1 MSEPKL
7 ISPML
12 DNFAMGDPISNHN
25 GVRCCPAMQQN
36 SDKKYIVKIIS
47 IPASQ
52 VQLNAL
58 LLTGAYR
65 STAAALAY
73 FKDLSD
79 GIVKETEI
87 LEKLSKMEGF
97 VPYVQTQIVPM
108 ENEIGYDVYLLANY
122 HRTLERLFRKSM
134 MTHLGA
140 VNLGL
145 DLCAAMTVCRQA
157 GYLYVDLKPSNIFIS
172 PEQEYRVGDL
182 GFVPLNTLKYAS
194 LPDRYRSAYT
204 APEIKDAFST
214 LNTTVDIYAI
224 GLVLY
229 QAFNGG
235 TLPFDGSA
243 PEEVL
248 PAPLYAD
255 YEIAEIILKACA
267 PKPEDRWQTPLEM
280 GQALVGYMQRNSV
293 NDTPLYQS
301 PPASASVRSQSSDP
315 NATKVISNIKDLTQD
330 NSAASSAEAAPA
342 EAAEAAEPVSEAAPE
357 TKDEISDLSFMDQL
371 TSDETAPS
379 EAQAGEIGYQEVT
392 AELSDILNQA
402 DDLLNHELPGPV
414 VAPDPIE
421 VPMPAPI
428 VPEEPEAPA
437 EQPEAIPAPQ
447 KAAQDEDDEDED
459 EDEEDDDDEDEDD
472 EDDED
477 DDAPRK
483 HISVKR
489 IITPIITIL
498 IIGLLVVGG
507 YFLYKN
513 FYLQTI
519 DDLQLVGTE
528 NQLSVMLITDID
540 DSLLTVDCVDTFGN
554 KLSAP
559 VVNGGA
565 VFTDLKPNAIYKVD
579 VKISGLHKLVGPTSD
594 SFTTPAQT
602 NIVLFNA
609 VAGSTDG
616 SVMLNLTVDGQK
628 ADSWLVTYSAE
639 GEEEKSL
646 AFTGQMV
653 TISGLTTNKEYTFR
667 ISSETPLYITGQNE
681 LKYTPL
687 PLVYAENLE
696 VSSYSKDTL
705 TVTWTVPEGAVVEN
719 WSVQCYN
726 ESGYDE
732 TQIVS
737 GTEATFTNVDRS
749 VSYVIEVKAE
759 GMSMGRQV
767 YASDNSLTVSNIATS
782 VSEMSDIS
790 IAWTHEGQLP
800 DDGWLLMYSV
810 GTSEHQTVLHCQ
822 TDSAQIS
829 PAIPGETYTFSL
841 QASNGATV
849 FNGDFTV
856 DVPEAE
862 KFKSSFYGLSYDE
875 IIPQLCRTPSYSDW
889 DSYDLSSDDYTS
901 TFKVGEKA
909 SILMESTHYEY
920 SSTSNTL
927 YVTCMIRDA
936 NGDYVTSSRESRK
949 WYKGLWYG
957 GESTI
962 DLPELP
968 TAPGEYTVTVYYD
981 NYYVCD
987 LSFSVVPN

>member
-12 DNFAMGDPISNHN
+12 DNFAMGDPISSHN

-157 GYLYVDLKPSNIFIS
+157 GYLYVDLKPGNIFIS
-172 PEQEYRVGDL
+172 PEQEYRIGDL

-204 APEIKDAFST
+204 APEIKDAFSA

-224 GLVLY
+224 GLILY

-235 TLPFDGSA
+235 TLPFEGSA
-243 PEEVL
+243 PEEAL

-255 YEIAEIILKACA
+255 YEISEIILKACA

-280 GQALVGYMQRNSV
+280 GQALVSYMQRNSV
-293 NDTPLYQS
+293 NDTPLYQA
-301 PPASASVRSQSSDP
+301 PPAPASVRGQSSDP
-315 NATKVISNIKDLTQD
+315 NATKVISNIKDLTKGD
-330 NSAASSAEAAPA
+330 EAAPSAEAVPA
-342 EAAEAAEPVSEAAPE
+342 EAAEAAAPVSEAAPE
-357 TKDEISDLSFMDQL
+357 IKDEISDLSFMDQL
-371 TSDETAPS
+371 ISDETAPS

-421 VPMPAPI
+421 VPMPEPI
-428 VPEEPEAPA
+428 VPEKAEAPA
-437 EQPEAIPAPQ
+437 QEDEASEQADT
-447 KAAQDEDDEDED
+447 QDEEDED
-459 EDEEDDDDEDEDD
+459 EDYDEEDEDDEEDDDEDEDD
-472 EDDED
+472 IV
-477 DDAPRK
+477 PHK
-483 HISVKR
+483 HISLKSVL
-489 IITPIITIL
+489 TPIITLL
-498 IIGLLVVGG
+498 IIALLLTGG
-507 YFLYKN
+507 YFFYKN
-513 FYLQTI
+513 YYLQTI

-528 NQLSVMLITDID
+528 NQLSVKLITDID
-540 DSLLTVDCVDTFGN
+540 NSLLTVDCVDTFGN
-554 KLSAP
+554 KLSSP

-602 NIVLFNA
+602 NIVLFTA

-616 SVMLNLTVDGQK
+616 SAMLNLTVDGQK

-653 TISGLTTNKEYTFR
+653 TISGLSTNKEYTFR
-667 ISSETPLYITGQNE
+667 ISSETPLYITGQTE

-696 VSSYSKDTL
+696 VSSYAKDSL

-726 ESGYDE
+726 ENGYDE

-767 YASDNSLTVSNIATS
+767 YASDNSLTVSNITTS
-782 VSEMSDIS
+782 VSDMNDIS

-800 DDGWLLMYSV
+800 ADGWLLIYNV
-810 GTSEHQTVLHCQ
+810 GTSEHQNVIHCES
-822 TDSAQIS
+822 DSAQIS
-829 PAIPGETYTFSL
+829 PAIPGTTYTFSL

-856 DVPEAE
+856 ETPAAE
-862 KFKSSFYGLSYDE
+862 LFKSSFYGLSHDE
-875 IIPQLCRTPSYSDW
+875 IVPQLCRTPAYEDW
-889 DSYDLSSDDYTS
+889 DSYDLSDEDYTT
-901 TFKVGEKA
+901 TFKAGEKA
-909 SILMESTHYEY
+909 SILMESTHYDY
-920 SSTSNTL
+920 SSTSNSL
-927 YVTCMIRDA
+927 YVTCMILDS
-936 NGDYVTSSRESRK
+936 NGDYVNSSRESRK

-968 TAPGEYTVTVYYD
+968 TVPGDYTVSVYYD
-981 NYYVCD
+981 NFLVCTLD
-987 LSFSVVPN
+987 FTVVPN

>member
-1 MSEPKL
+1 MDMSEPKL

-301 PPASASVRSQSSDP
+301 PPASASVRSQSFDP
-315 NATKVISNIKDLTQD
+315 NATKVISSIKDLTQD

-342 EAAEAAEPVSEAAPE
+342 EAAEAAEPVSEAASE

-459 EDEEDDDDEDEDD
+459 EEDDDDEDEDD

-554 KLSAP
+554 KLSSP

-667 ISSETPLYITGQNE
+667 ISSETPLYITGQSE

-705 TVTWTVPEGAVVEN
+705 TVTWTVPDGAVVEN

-800 DDGWLLMYSV
+800 DDGWLLMYSLND
-810 GTSEHQTVLHCQ
+810 SESSSVIKC
-822 TDSAQIS
+822 SESSGSIS
-829 PAIPGETYTFSL
+829 PRIPDTTYHLTIQVGDDTS
-841 QASNGATV
+841 V
-849 FNGDFTV
+849 FNNTQSYTTMQAGVFSTQ
-856 DVPEAE
+856 
-862 KFKSSFYGLSYDE
+862 GLSADK
-875 IIPQLCRTPSYSDW
+875 IQSKLLKTPNAVKWLAD
-889 DSYDLSSDDYTS
+889 DLSAEDYTD
-901 TFKVGEKA
+901 KQ
-909 SILMESTHYEY
+909 L
-920 SSTSNTL
+920 
-927 YVTCMIRDA
+927 R
-936 NGDYVTSSRESRK
+936 
-949 WYKGLWYG
+949 
-957 GESTI
+957 
-962 DLPELP
+962 
-968 TAPGEYTVTVYYD
+968 
-981 NYYVCD
+981 
-987 LSFSVVPN
+987 